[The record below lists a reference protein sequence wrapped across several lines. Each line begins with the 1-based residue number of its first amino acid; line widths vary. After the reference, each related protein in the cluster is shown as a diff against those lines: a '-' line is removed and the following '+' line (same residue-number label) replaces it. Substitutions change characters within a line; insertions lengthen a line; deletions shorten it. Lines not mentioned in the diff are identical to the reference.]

1 MSMRRHG
8 PMKAPINPKDII
20 RPLHQAAEKGSADA
34 QYYLGLAYLGGVE
47 RSSDAAVKW
56 LQRAVE
62 QGHRQA
68 RITLDGLDIEFL
80 RRFERVEQW
89 IMAAERGDPDAQ
101 YTLGL
106 AYLEGKE
113 VYRNSHEGLW
123 LLHDAASQEHAQAQT
138 TLDGL
143 NDRVMRLRQA
153 SGLHA
158 HADSRY
164 HLNLAGSSEFEDEDV
179 IGGLERLERL
189 HEAAEQGNVKAQTSL
204 GDRYYRGD
212 RVAQRVAGDW
222 GDADVVA
229 VKWYAKAAR
238 RGDSR
243 AQFKLGEMYGEG
255 AGVEQSDKRMMKWMV
270 RAALSGCLEAQR
282 SLCLMYDVRAH
293 FANDYTDAVAGWRM
307 AAEQGSVGAQCKL
320 AQADAMGMA
329 AGPKDCAEAL
339 KWLLRAA
346 ERGYPPAHRC
356 LEKPFHPQTWQAKL
370 QEYRSHQHGRRD
382 WG

>member
-1 MSMRRHG
+1 
-8 PMKAPINPKDII
+8 MKAPINPKDII
-20 RPLHQAAEKGSADA
+20 RPLHQAAEKGNADA
-34 QYYLGLAYLGGVE
+34 QYHLGLAYLGGVE

-62 QGHRQA
+62 QGHGQA
-68 RITLDGLDIEFL
+68 RITLDGLDIEYL

-89 IMAAERGDPDAQ
+89 IMSAERGDADAQ

-106 AYLEGKE
+106 AYLDGKE
-113 VYRNSHEGLW
+113 VYRNSHKGLW
-123 LLHDAASQEHAQAQT
+123 LLHDAAKQEHAQAQIA
-138 TLDGL
+138 LNGL
-143 NDRVMRLRQA
+143 NDRVRRLRQA
-153 SGLHA
+153 SGLYA
-158 HADSRY
+158 HADAQY
-164 HLNLAGSSEFEDEDV
+164 HLNFAGSSEFEDEDV
-179 IGGLERLERL
+179 VGGLERLERL
-189 HEAAEQGNVKAQTSL
+189 HEAAEQGNVNAQTSL

-270 RAALSGCLEAQR
+270 RAALSGSLEAQR
-282 SLCLMYDVRAH
+282 SLSLMYDVRAR

-346 ERGYPPAHRC
+346 ERGYPPAHCC
-356 LEKPFHPQTWQAKL
+356 LEKPFQPQTWQAKL
-370 QEYRSHQHGRRD
+370 QEYRSHQYGRRG